1 MALRWEVLVER
12 TSLAVLGD
20 RVSRPV
26 LSTDVITITVK
37 SYYVLGLYTPLA

>member
-1 MALRWEVLVER
+1 MALRWEVLVEC
-12 TSLAVLGD
+12 TYLTLLGD

-26 LSTDVITITVK
+26 LSTGVITITVK